1 MSEGLS
7 IPQSLHFPCSEIET
21 TFLSLIPILMCA
33 ETFVQCSQVNT
44 FQSMQGNAA
53 EVLLCSG
60 FVFGEELEFSLLF
73 LASESL
79 RE

>member
-1 MSEGLS
+1 
-7 IPQSLHFPCSEIET
+7 
-21 TFLSLIPILMCA
+21 MCA